1 MSLSTLLVLLDL
13 FSELS
18 AEWLL
23 RGEGNMLRIATSN
36 DTSASSDDK
45 VKDVAYWKHVAL
57 SMSEEVTE
65 KKDRI
70 KELEREL
77 QRLGEKGS
85 IRQRFQDCLGKRHRS
100 CCITSKRP
108 YHIGSFSCYNKTIHH
123 ISLMK
128 QKTSSLSDLIHPIEV
143 SADEQEEVKV
153 YPYGKLVPYRRVG
166 NKVYVR
172 YIRI

>member
-23 RGEGNMLRIATSN
+23 RGEGSMLKAVTSN

-77 QRLGEKGS
+77 QRLGDELD
-85 IRQRFQDCLGKRHRS
+85 QRLLKEERRGASGKA
-100 CCITSKRP
+100 SK
-108 YHIGSFSCYNKTIHH
+108 T
-123 ISLMK
+123 
-128 QKTSSLSDLIHPIEV
+128 
-143 SADEQEEVKV
+143 A
-153 YPYGKLVPYRRVG
+153 
-166 NKVYVR
+166 
-172 YIRI
+172 

>member
-1 MSLSTLLVLLDL
+1 MEDSVKQRLRGFLKEQNMSINQISLNANYPQSTLNKQINKETSMSLSTLLVLLDL

-77 QRLGEKGS
+77 QRLGDELD
-85 IRQRFQDCLGKRHRS
+85 QRLLKEERRGAS
-100 CCITSKRP
+100 GNASK
-108 YHIGSFSCYNKTIHH
+108 T
-123 ISLMK
+123 
-128 QKTSSLSDLIHPIEV
+128 
-143 SADEQEEVKV
+143 A
-153 YPYGKLVPYRRVG
+153 
-166 NKVYVR
+166 
-172 YIRI
+172 

>member
-1 MSLSTLLVLLDL
+1 MEDSVKQRLRGFLKEQNMSINQISLNANYPQSTLNKQINKETSLSTLLVLLDL

-23 RGEGNMLRIATSN
+23 RGEGSMLKTVTSN

-77 QRLGEKGS
+77 QRLGDELD
-85 IRQRFQDCLGKRHRS
+85 QRLLKEERRGASGKA
-100 CCITSKRP
+100 SK
-108 YHIGSFSCYNKTIHH
+108 T
-123 ISLMK
+123 
-128 QKTSSLSDLIHPIEV
+128 
-143 SADEQEEVKV
+143 A
-153 YPYGKLVPYRRVG
+153 
-166 NKVYVR
+166 
-172 YIRI
+172 

>member
-1 MSLSTLLVLLDL
+1 MEDSVKQRLRGFLKEQNMSINQISLNANYPQSTLNKRINKETSMSLSTLLVLSGL

-57 SMSEEVTE
+57 SMSEEVTG

-77 QRLGEKGS
+77 RRLGDELDRRLLKEERRGAS
-85 IRQRFQDCLGKRHRS
+85 GNA
-100 CCITSKRP
+100 SK
-108 YHIGSFSCYNKTIHH
+108 T
-123 ISLMK
+123 
-128 QKTSSLSDLIHPIEV
+128 
-143 SADEQEEVKV
+143 A
-153 YPYGKLVPYRRVG
+153 
-166 NKVYVR
+166 
-172 YIRI
+172 

>member
-1 MSLSTLLVLLDL
+1 MEDSVKQRLRGFLKEQNMSINQISLNANYPQSTLNKQINKETSMSLSTLLVLLDL

-23 RGEGNMLRIATSN
+23 RGERSMLKTVTSN

-77 QRLGEKGS
+77 QRLGDELD
-85 IRQRFQDCLGKRHRS
+85 QRLLKEERRGASGKA
-100 CCITSKRP
+100 SK
-108 YHIGSFSCYNKTIHH
+108 T
-123 ISLMK
+123 
-128 QKTSSLSDLIHPIEV
+128 
-143 SADEQEEVKV
+143 A
-153 YPYGKLVPYRRVG
+153 
-166 NKVYVR
+166 
-172 YIRI
+172 

>member
-1 MSLSTLLVLLDL
+1 MEDSVKQRLRGFLKEQNMSINQISLNANYPQSTLNKQINKETSMSLSTLLVLLDL

-23 RGEGNMLRIATSN
+23 RGEGSMSKTVTSH

-77 QRLGEKGS
+77 QRLGDELD
-85 IRQRFQDCLGKRHRS
+85 QRLLKEERRGASGKA
-100 CCITSKRP
+100 SK
-108 YHIGSFSCYNKTIHH
+108 T
-123 ISLMK
+123 
-128 QKTSSLSDLIHPIEV
+128 
-143 SADEQEEVKV
+143 A
-153 YPYGKLVPYRRVG
+153 
-166 NKVYVR
+166 
-172 YIRI
+172 

>member
-1 MSLSTLLVLLDL
+1 MEDSVKQRIRGFLKEQNMSINQISLNANYPQSTLNKQINKETSMSLSTLLVLLDL

-77 QRLGEKGS
+77 QRLGDELD
-85 IRQRFQDCLGKRHRS
+85 QRLLKEERRGAS
-100 CCITSKRP
+100 GNASK
-108 YHIGSFSCYNKTIHH
+108 T
-123 ISLMK
+123 
-128 QKTSSLSDLIHPIEV
+128 
-143 SADEQEEVKV
+143 A
-153 YPYGKLVPYRRVG
+153 
-166 NKVYVR
+166 
-172 YIRI
+172 

>member
-1 MSLSTLLVLLDL
+1 MEDSVKQRLRGFLKEQNMSINQISLNANYPQSTLNKQINKETSMSLSTLLVLLDL

-23 RGEGNMLRIATSN
+23 RGEGRMLKTVTSN

-77 QRLGEKGS
+77 QRLGDELD
-85 IRQRFQDCLGKRHRS
+85 QRLLKEERRGASGKA
-100 CCITSKRP
+100 SK
-108 YHIGSFSCYNKTIHH
+108 T
-123 ISLMK
+123 
-128 QKTSSLSDLIHPIEV
+128 
-143 SADEQEEVKV
+143 A
-153 YPYGKLVPYRRVG
+153 
-166 NKVYVR
+166 
-172 YIRI
+172 

>member
-1 MSLSTLLVLLDL
+1 MEDSVKQRLRGFLKEQNKSINQISLNANYPQSTLNKQINKETSMSLSTLLVLLDL

-23 RGEGNMLRIATSN
+23 RGEGSMLKTVTSN

-77 QRLGEKGS
+77 QRLGDELD
-85 IRQRFQDCLGKRHRS
+85 QRLLKEERRGASGKA
-100 CCITSKRP
+100 SK
-108 YHIGSFSCYNKTIHH
+108 T
-123 ISLMK
+123 
-128 QKTSSLSDLIHPIEV
+128 
-143 SADEQEEVKV
+143 A
-153 YPYGKLVPYRRVG
+153 
-166 NKVYVR
+166 
-172 YIRI
+172 

>member
-1 MSLSTLLVLLDL
+1 MEDSVKQRLRGFLKEQNMSINQISLNANYPQSTLNKQINKETSMSLSTLLVLLDL

-77 QRLGEKGS
+77 QRLGDELD
-85 IRQRFQDCLGKRHRS
+85 QRLLKEERRGASGKA
-100 CCITSKRP
+100 SK
-108 YHIGSFSCYNKTIHH
+108 T
-123 ISLMK
+123 
-128 QKTSSLSDLIHPIEV
+128 
-143 SADEQEEVKV
+143 A
-153 YPYGKLVPYRRVG
+153 
-166 NKVYVR
+166 
-172 YIRI
+172 

>member
-1 MSLSTLLVLLDL
+1 MEDSVKQRLRGFLKEQNMSINQISLNANYPQSTLNKQINKETSMSLSTLLVLLDL

-23 RGEGNMLRIATSN
+23 RGEGRMLKTVTSN

-77 QRLGEKGS
+77 QRLGDEVD
-85 IRQRFQDCLGKRHRS
+85 QRLLKEERRGASGKA
-100 CCITSKRP
+100 SK
-108 YHIGSFSCYNKTIHH
+108 T
-123 ISLMK
+123 
-128 QKTSSLSDLIHPIEV
+128 
-143 SADEQEEVKV
+143 A
-153 YPYGKLVPYRRVG
+153 
-166 NKVYVR
+166 
-172 YIRI
+172 

>member
-1 MSLSTLLVLLDL
+1 MEDSVKQRLRGFLKEQNMSINQISLNANYPQSTLNKQINKETSMSLSTLLVLLDL

-23 RGEGNMLRIATSN
+23 RGEGNMLRTATSN
-36 DTSASSDDK
+36 DASAVSDEK

-77 QRLGEKGS
+77 QRLGDELD
-85 IRQRFQDCLGKRHRS
+85 QRLLKEERRGAS
-100 CCITSKRP
+100 GNASK
-108 YHIGSFSCYNKTIHH
+108 T
-123 ISLMK
+123 
-128 QKTSSLSDLIHPIEV
+128 
-143 SADEQEEVKV
+143 A
-153 YPYGKLVPYRRVG
+153 
-166 NKVYVR
+166 
-172 YIRI
+172 

>member
-1 MSLSTLLVLLDL
+1 MEDSVKQRLRGFLKEQNMSINQISLNANYPQSTLNKQINEETSMSLSTSLVLLDL

-77 QRLGEKGS
+77 QRLGDELD
-85 IRQRFQDCLGKRHRS
+85 QRLLKEERRGASGDA
-100 CCITSKRP
+100 SK
-108 YHIGSFSCYNKTIHH
+108 T
-123 ISLMK
+123 
-128 QKTSSLSDLIHPIEV
+128 
-143 SADEQEEVKV
+143 A
-153 YPYGKLVPYRRVG
+153 
-166 NKVYVR
+166 
-172 YIRI
+172 

>member
-1 MSLSTLLVLLDL
+1 MEDSVKQRLRGFLKEQNMSINQISLNANYPQSTLNKQINKETSMSLSTLLVLLDL

-57 SMSEEVTE
+57 SMREEVTE

-77 QRLGEKGS
+77 QRLGDELD
-85 IRQRFQDCLGKRHRS
+85 QRLLKEERRGASGKA
-100 CCITSKRP
+100 SK
-108 YHIGSFSCYNKTIHH
+108 T
-123 ISLMK
+123 
-128 QKTSSLSDLIHPIEV
+128 
-143 SADEQEEVKV
+143 A
-153 YPYGKLVPYRRVG
+153 
-166 NKVYVR
+166 
-172 YIRI
+172 

>member
-1 MSLSTLLVLLDL
+1 MDYVIKHKNMEDSVKQRLRGFLKEQNMSINQISLNTNYPQSTLNKQINKETSMSLSTLLVLLDL

-23 RGEGNMLRIATSN
+23 RGEGNMLRTATSN
-36 DTSASSDDK
+36 DTSAVSDEK

-77 QRLGEKGS
+77 QRLGDELD
-85 IRQRFQDCLGKRHRS
+85 QRLLKEERRGAS
-100 CCITSKRP
+100 GNASK
-108 YHIGSFSCYNKTIHH
+108 T
-123 ISLMK
+123 
-128 QKTSSLSDLIHPIEV
+128 
-143 SADEQEEVKV
+143 A
-153 YPYGKLVPYRRVG
+153 
-166 NKVYVR
+166 
-172 YIRI
+172 

>member
-1 MSLSTLLVLLDL
+1 MEDSVKQRLRGSLKEQNMSINQISLNANYPQSTLNKQINKETSMSLSTLLVLLDL

-23 RGEGNMLRIATSN
+23 RGEGNMLRTATSN

-77 QRLGEKGS
+77 QRLGDELD
-85 IRQRFQDCLGKRHRS
+85 QRLLKEERREASGKA
-100 CCITSKRP
+100 SK
-108 YHIGSFSCYNKTIHH
+108 T
-123 ISLMK
+123 
-128 QKTSSLSDLIHPIEV
+128 
-143 SADEQEEVKV
+143 A
-153 YPYGKLVPYRRVG
+153 
-166 NKVYVR
+166 
-172 YIRI
+172 

>member
-1 MSLSTLLVLLDL
+1 MEDSVKQRLRDFLKEQNMSINQISLNANYPQSTLNKQIDKETSMSLSALLVLLDL

-77 QRLGEKGS
+77 QRLGDELD
-85 IRQRFQDCLGKRHRS
+85 QRLLKEERRGAS
-100 CCITSKRP
+100 GNASK
-108 YHIGSFSCYNKTIHH
+108 T
-123 ISLMK
+123 
-128 QKTSSLSDLIHPIEV
+128 
-143 SADEQEEVKV
+143 A
-153 YPYGKLVPYRRVG
+153 
-166 NKVYVR
+166 
-172 YIRI
+172 

>member
-1 MSLSTLLVLLDL
+1 MEDSVKQRLRGFLKEQNMSINQISLNANYPQSTLNKQINKETSMSLSTLLVLLDL

-23 RGEGNMLRIATSN
+23 RGEGNMLRTATSN
-36 DTSASSDDK
+36 DASAVSDEK

-77 QRLGEKGS
+77 QRLGDELD
-85 IRQRFQDCLGKRHRS
+85 QRLLKEERGGAS
-100 CCITSKRP
+100 GNASK
-108 YHIGSFSCYNKTIHH
+108 T
-123 ISLMK
+123 
-128 QKTSSLSDLIHPIEV
+128 
-143 SADEQEEVKV
+143 A
-153 YPYGKLVPYRRVG
+153 
-166 NKVYVR
+166 
-172 YIRI
+172 

>member
-1 MSLSTLLVLLDL
+1 MEDSVKQRLRGFLKEQNMSINQISLNANYPQSTLNKQINKETSMSLSTLLVLLDL

-23 RGEGNMLRIATSN
+23 RGEGNMLRTATSN

-77 QRLGEKGS
+77 QRLGDELD
-85 IRQRFQDCLGKRHRS
+85 QRLLKEERREASGKA
-100 CCITSKRP
+100 SK
-108 YHIGSFSCYNKTIHH
+108 T
-123 ISLMK
+123 
-128 QKTSSLSDLIHPIEV
+128 
-143 SADEQEEVKV
+143 A
-153 YPYGKLVPYRRVG
+153 
-166 NKVYVR
+166 
-172 YIRI
+172 

>member
-1 MSLSTLLVLLDL
+1 MEDSVKQRLRGFLKEQNMSINQISLNANYPQSTLNKQINKETSMSLSTLLVLLDL

-18 AEWLL
+18 AGWLL
-23 RGEGNMLRIATSN
+23 RGEGSMLKTVTSN

-77 QRLGEKGS
+77 QRLGDELD
-85 IRQRFQDCLGKRHRS
+85 QRLLKEERRGASGKA
-100 CCITSKRP
+100 SK
-108 YHIGSFSCYNKTIHH
+108 T
-123 ISLMK
+123 
-128 QKTSSLSDLIHPIEV
+128 
-143 SADEQEEVKV
+143 A
-153 YPYGKLVPYRRVG
+153 
-166 NKVYVR
+166 
-172 YIRI
+172 

>member
-1 MSLSTLLVLLDL
+1 MEDSVKQRLRGFLKEQNMSINQISLNTNYPQSTLNKQINKETSMSLSTLLVLLDL

-23 RGEGNMLRIATSN
+23 RGEGNMLRTATSN
-36 DTSASSDDK
+36 DTSAVSDEK

-77 QRLGEKGS
+77 QRLGDELD
-85 IRQRFQDCLGKRHRS
+85 QRLLKEERRGAS
-100 CCITSKRP
+100 GNASK
-108 YHIGSFSCYNKTIHH
+108 T
-123 ISLMK
+123 
-128 QKTSSLSDLIHPIEV
+128 
-143 SADEQEEVKV
+143 A
-153 YPYGKLVPYRRVG
+153 
-166 NKVYVR
+166 
-172 YIRI
+172 

>member
-1 MSLSTLLVLLDL
+1 MEDSVKQRLRGFLKEQNMSINQISLNANYPQSTLNKQINKETSMSLSTLLVLLDL

-23 RGEGNMLRIATSN
+23 RGEGNMLRTATSN
-36 DTSASSDDK
+36 DTSAVSDEK

-77 QRLGEKGS
+77 QRLGDELD
-85 IRQRFQDCLGKRHRS
+85 QRLLKEERRGASGKA
-100 CCITSKRP
+100 SK
-108 YHIGSFSCYNKTIHH
+108 T
-123 ISLMK
+123 
-128 QKTSSLSDLIHPIEV
+128 
-143 SADEQEEVKV
+143 A
-153 YPYGKLVPYRRVG
+153 
-166 NKVYVR
+166 
-172 YIRI
+172 

>member
-1 MSLSTLLVLLDL
+1 MEDSVKQRLRDFLKEQNMSINQISLNANYPQSTLNKQINKETSMSLSTLLVLLDL

-77 QRLGEKGS
+77 QRLGDELD
-85 IRQRFQDCLGKRHRS
+85 QRLLKEERRGAS
-100 CCITSKRP
+100 GNASK
-108 YHIGSFSCYNKTIHH
+108 T
-123 ISLMK
+123 
-128 QKTSSLSDLIHPIEV
+128 
-143 SADEQEEVKV
+143 A
-153 YPYGKLVPYRRVG
+153 
-166 NKVYVR
+166 
-172 YIRI
+172 

>member
-1 MSLSTLLVLLDL
+1 MEDSVKQRLRGFLKEQNMSINQISLNANYPQSTLNKQINKETSMSLSTLLVLLDL

-77 QRLGEKGS
+77 QRLGDELD
-85 IRQRFQDCLGKRHRS
+85 QRL
-100 CCITSKRP
+100 
-108 YHIGSFSCYNKTIHH
+108 
-123 ISLMK
+123 L
-128 QKTSSLSDLIHPIEV
+128 
-143 SADEQEEVKV
+143 
-153 YPYGKLVPYRRVG
+153 
-166 NKVYVR
+166 
-172 YIRI
+172 

>member
-1 MSLSTLLVLLDL
+1 MSINQISLNANYPQSTLNKQINKETSMSLSTLLVLLDL

-77 QRLGEKGS
+77 QRLGDELD
-85 IRQRFQDCLGKRHRS
+85 QRLLKEERRGAS
-100 CCITSKRP
+100 GNASK
-108 YHIGSFSCYNKTIHH
+108 T
-123 ISLMK
+123 
-128 QKTSSLSDLIHPIEV
+128 
-143 SADEQEEVKV
+143 A
-153 YPYGKLVPYRRVG
+153 
-166 NKVYVR
+166 
-172 YIRI
+172 

>member
-1 MSLSTLLVLLDL
+1 MEDSVKQRLRGFLKEQNMSINQISLNANYPQSTLNKQINKETSMSLSTLLVLLDL

-77 QRLGEKGS
+77 QRLGDELD
-85 IRQRFQDCLGKRHRS
+85 QRLLKEERRGAS
-100 CCITSKRP
+100 GNASKP
-108 YHIGSFSCYNKTIHH
+108 
-123 ISLMK
+123 
-128 QKTSSLSDLIHPIEV
+128 
-143 SADEQEEVKV
+143 A
-153 YPYGKLVPYRRVG
+153 
-166 NKVYVR
+166 
-172 YIRI
+172 